1 MGAILFA
8 VMFATAIIIGMG
20 MLSST
25 ACNIKGGV
33 LTKRVS
39 ALYFW
44 TGLGLALGLWYIWLG
59 LTLFVEDMNAPVSEL
74 PYAMRILPLIL
85 SPLPYV
91 CCVVRA
97 VREEYHCKSVWET
110 IAIYAIAAAAVPSM
124 YFFIASL
131 NVF

>member
-8 VMFATAIIIGMG
+8 VMVTTVIIIVTG

-25 ACNIKGGV
+25 ACNVKAGV
-33 LTKRVS
+33 LSKGVS

-59 LTLFVEDMNAPVSEL
+59 LTLFVEDMDAPISEM

-91 CCVVRA
+91 CCVLLA
-97 VREEYHCKSVWET
+97 VREEYHCKSLWET
-110 IAIYAIAAAAVPSM
+110 IAVYAIAAAAVPSM